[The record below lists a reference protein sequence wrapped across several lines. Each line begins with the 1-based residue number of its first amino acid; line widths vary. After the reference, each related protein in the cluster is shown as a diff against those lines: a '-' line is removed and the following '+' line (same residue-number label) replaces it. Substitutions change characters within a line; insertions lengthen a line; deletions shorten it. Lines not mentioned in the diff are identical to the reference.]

1 MAPSVLVNV
10 SVHVWEISVEAHNRM
25 PFVRGF
31 AGVLAGSECFV
42 TLIRTAGEFPQE
54 LCRLVLRSPS
64 EHVLTVEHVLTAQHV
79 MTVEHVLTDATKGM
93 CSRRRPRSCGAK

>member
-25 PFVRGF
+25 PLVRGF

-42 TLIRTAGEFPQE
+42 TLIRTAGEFPQG
-54 LCRLVLRSPS
+54 LCRDPQGQGLWDSGALHGFRLLARANLRVHLGVPFM
-64 EHVLTVEHVLTAQHV
+64 HP
-79 MTVEHVLTDATKGM
+79 MG
-93 CSRRRPRSCGAK
+93 

>member
-25 PFVRGF
+25 PLVRGF

-54 LCRLVLRSPS
+54 LCRLVLRSSS
-64 EHVLTVEHVLTAQHV
+64 EHVLTAEHVLTV
-79 MTVEHVLTDATKGM
+79 NHVLTVARYM
-93 CSRRRPRSCGAK
+93 W

>member
-1 MAPSVLVNV
+1 MRPHQVSIRRLGPSHLAPSVLVNV

-25 PFVRGF
+25 PLVRGF

-54 LCRLVLRSPS
+54 LCRLVLRSSS
-64 EHVLTVEHVLTAQHV
+64 EHVLTAEHVLTV
-79 MTVEHVLTDATKGM
+79 NHVLTVARYM
-93 CSRRRPRSCGAK
+93 W